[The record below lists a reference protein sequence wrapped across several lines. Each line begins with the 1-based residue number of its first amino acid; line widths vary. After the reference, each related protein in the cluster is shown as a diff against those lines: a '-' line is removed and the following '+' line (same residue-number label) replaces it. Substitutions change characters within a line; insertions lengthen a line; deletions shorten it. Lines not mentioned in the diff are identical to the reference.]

1 MYDKPCHMRGL
12 FGEGMRETHKVL
24 FVAENLIAQFLPRL
38 AKHLDREMIHVT
50 MYATQWLLT
59 QYTSSFKFDLVT
71 RVWDCFLFEGWKITY
86 RVMLSILQ
94 HTQAQLLSM
103 SFEEMLG
110 FFRTLPD
117 RPEIG
122 ASIVDDA
129 MKIPLKTS
137 HIVKYEKQWQR
148 SQTDQ
153 QDQQLEHT

>member
-1 MYDKPCHMRGL
+1 MYDEPCHMRGL

-24 FVAENLIAQFLPRL
+24 YVAEKLIEQFLPKL

-50 MYATQWLLT
+50 MYSTQWLLT

-94 HTQAQLLSM
+94 RSQVKLLSM

-110 FFRTLPD
+110 FFREMPD
-117 RPEIG
+117 RPETNATIIDE
-122 ASIVDDA
+122 AI
-129 MKIPLKTS
+129 KIPLRTS
-137 HIVKYEKQWQR
+137 HIAKYEKQWREQQEDKER
-148 SQTDQ
+148 SSS
-153 QDQQLEHT
+153 